1 MSNQRYLDVII
12 TIDGFQHREEEFVL
26 KAMAIVSCFHHTQW
40 TRTYDTTF
48 LLKRPRTHLVTYHHQ
63 SARHGH
69 PLLKSG
75 AAQFSAPKHFFSA
88 LCAVQSHWLAEKQM
102 PVPALRLWTKGVQNC
117 RFLEA
122 WLPRTIQ
129 IHNLEDIDCPPLTAF
144 ALPSDVVESKT
155 LAKALA
161 LASWFQ
167 ARPRLPL
174 GSYLVSEGTSIYS
187 YILDI

>member
-12 TIDGFQHREEEFVL
+12 TIDGFQHGKEEFVL

-40 TRTYDTTF
+40 TRTYNTNF
-48 LLKRPRTHLVTYHHQ
+48 NRPRTHLVTYHKQ
-63 SARHGH
+63 SAHHGH

-88 LCAVQSHWLAEKQM
+88 LCAVQCHWLEEKQM
-102 PVPALRLWTKGVQNC
+102 PVPALSLWTKGVQNC
-117 RFLEA
+117 RFLEV
-122 WLPRTIQ
+122 WLPWTTQ
-129 IHNLEDIDCPPLTAF
+129 IYNLEDIDCPPLKTF

-167 ARPRLPL
+167 ARP
-174 GSYLVSEGTSIYS
+174 
-187 YILDI
+187 

>member
-12 TIDGFQHREEEFVL
+12 TIDGFQHGKEEFVL

-40 TRTYDTTF
+40 TRTYDTNF
-48 LLKRPRTHLVTYHHQ
+48 LLNRPRTHLVTYHKQ
-63 SARHGH
+63 SAHHGH

-88 LCAVQSHWLAEKQM
+88 LCAVQCHWLEEKQM
-102 PVPALRLWTKGVQNC
+102 PVPALSLWTKGVQNC
-117 RFLEA
+117 RFLEV
-122 WLPRTIQ
+122 WLPWTTQ
-129 IHNLEDIDCPPLTAF
+129 IYNLEDIDCPPLKTF

-167 ARPRLPL
+167 ARPWMTL
-174 GSYLVSEGTSIYS
+174 GSCLVSEGTCS
-187 YILDI
+187 